1 MLAKARYAN
10 KMLLLKRVCI
20 SELGIY
26 FAGTVYMRQS
36 EQNVEKMYAFILSIS
51 LSSRINN
58 ESIMKA
64 NAVSKYGVQVV
75 LTNEAMYPR
84 RPQTKH
90 DVALCTAPME
100 LRTIKMWQHYGP
112 DNLSAESTNCNAV

>member
-1 MLAKARYAN
+1 
-10 KMLLLKRVCI
+10 
-20 SELGIY
+20 
-26 FAGTVYMRQS
+26 
-36 EQNVEKMYAFILSIS
+36 MYAFILSIS

-58 ESIMKA
+58 ESIKKA

-112 DNLSAESTNCNAV
+112 DNLSAESTNRNAV